1 MKKVKIQLMLGIA
14 FTALFCVFTATVKT
28 VDVKAIGPAGTAVGF
43 ARLNEF
49 AFDLFGENL
58 VFYYITDW
66 LGVAAVAIAFGFAAF
81 GLYLA
86 IKKKSVFKADKDIL
100 LLGAYYV
107 VIVAVYVLFEK
118 AVINYRPVLINGF
131 LEASYPSSHTMI
143 TVCICSSAVMQFK
156 ARVKNEK
163 LKFAAVFAVSML
175 AVFTVAGRLISG
187 VHWFT
192 DIVGGLFISTG
203 LTALYGAGAG
213 YINLRKTADSKS
225 DGEN

>member
-1 MKKVKIQLMLGIA
+1 M
-14 FTALFCVFTATVKT
+14 
-28 VDVKAIGPAGTAVGF
+28 
-43 ARLNEF
+43 
-49 AFDLFGENL
+49 
-58 VFYYITDW
+58 
-66 LGVAAVAIAFGFAAF
+66 
-81 GLYLA
+81 
-86 IKKKSVFKADKDIL
+86 
-100 LLGAYYV
+100 LGAYYV

-131 LEASYPSSHTMI
+131 SEASYPSSHTMI

-156 ARVKNEK
+156 MRVKNEK

-175 AVFTVAGRLISG
+175 AVFTVAGRLFSG

-192 DIVGGLFISTG
+192 DIVGGVLISTG

-213 YINLRKTADSKS
+213 YIYLRKTADSKS